1 MKINYENLAKFIEE
15 QVGDFSQTKL
25 ALDQYCALRPEAD
38 FALMDACLQL
48 SELSPAEI
56 SKVGSVKAPPSCW
69 YVMVRL
75 YDAGAPKFEAGLK
88 VIKEHKPSLDAAPLL
103 VKLRKLIE
111 GDKQL
116 YPEVNDLKLAH
127 GLAGKYSALTEKET
141 DGIKSLTAYL
151 RKNGHLTPKQVSWLK
166 SLLEKIHSK
175 KVSGKTKE
183 ESAALKRLYDWIA

>member
-25 ALDQYCALRPEAD
+25 ALDQYCALRSDAD

-48 SELSPAEI
+48 AELSPTEI

-103 VKLRKLIE
+103 VKLRQLMEDGKV
-111 GDKQL
+111 L
-116 YPEVNDLKLAH
+116 YPRVDDLNLACKLA
-127 GLAGKYSALTEKET
+127 KSYSALTDKDANAVRSMST
-141 DGIKSLTAYL
+141 QL
-151 RKNGHLTPKQVSWLK
+151 RSKGHLTPPQVSYLK
-166 SLLEKIHSK
+166 ALLEKIHSK
-175 KVSGKTKE
+175 KVSGRTKE
-183 ESAALKRLYDWIA
+183 ESESLKRLYDWIA

>member
-1 MKINYENLAKFIEE
+1 MKINYDNLAKFIEE

-25 ALDQYCALRPEAD
+25 ALDQYCAVRPDSD

-48 SELSPAEI
+48 AELSPAEI

-69 YVMVRL
+69 YVIVRL

-88 VIKEHKPSLDAAPLL
+88 VVREHKPSLEAAPLL
-103 VKLRKLIE
+103 VKLRMLMDDGKV
-111 GDKQL
+111 L
-116 YPEVNDLKLAH
+116 YPRVDDLNLAHKLA
-127 GLAGKYSALTEKET
+127 KRYSALTDK
-141 DGIKSLTAYL
+141 DAVVVKSMSTQL
-151 RKNGHLTPKQVSWLK
+151 RSKGHLTPPQVTYLK

-183 ESAALKRLYDWIA
+183 ESEALKRLYDWIS

>member
-1 MKINYENLAKFIEE
+1 MKINYDNLAKFIEE

-48 SELSPAEI
+48 AELSPAEI

-88 VIKEHKPSLDAAPLL
+88 VVREHKPSLEAAPLL
-103 VKLRKLIE
+103 VKLRMLMDGGKV
-111 GDKQL
+111 L
-116 YPEVNDLKLAH
+116 YPRVDDLNLAHKLA
-127 GLAGKYSALTEKET
+127 KSYSALTDK
-141 DGIKSLTAYL
+141 DALVVKSMSTQL
-151 RKNGHLTPKQVSWLK
+151 RSKGHLTPPQVTYLK

-183 ESAALKRLYDWIA
+183 ESEALKRLYDWIA

>member
-1 MKINYENLAKFIEE
+1 MKINYDNLAKFIEE

-48 SELSPAEI
+48 AELSPAEI
-56 SKVGSVKAPPSCW
+56 SKLGSVKAPPSCW

-88 VIKEHKPSLDAAPLL
+88 VVREHKPSLEAAPLL
-103 VKLRKLIE
+103 VKLRMLMDGGKV
-111 GDKQL
+111 L
-116 YPEVNDLKLAH
+116 YPRVDDLNLAHKLA
-127 GLAGKYSALTEKET
+127 KSYSALTDK
-141 DGIKSLTAYL
+141 DALVVKSMSTQL
-151 RKNGHLTPKQVSWLK
+151 RSKGHLTPPQVTYLK

-183 ESAALKRLYDWIA
+183 ESEALKRLYDWIA